1 MHIKI
6 EKTEKDLSA
15 HAGLIIFKQLLEKQ
29 RFEENWR
36 GLVPSQKSGD
46 ERNIRKLKQ
55 LILGFQAGAECL
67 DDLDR
72 LSQDSAF
79 KSMCDGR
86 AYCAKSLGDLLRG
99 FNDYRCKQLNK
110 NLVGNGYQLR
120 QQLFGNARSI
130 TIDIDSTKI
139 QQYGKKMEGVARHY
153 TGVLGYE
160 TVQAFDEYGFQY
172 WNEVR
177 PGNTHTS
184 KGSVE
189 IVHAVFSR
197 MPETKQAKKMRRY
210 VRADGG
216 YCKTDFF
223 NACAAKGA
231 GFVVCMRGLMLS
243 PLVGRIQY
251 WQSQNPKKKNRI
263 KFVGGRECEIGSTVY
278 RPKRSEH
285 VLRVVIVRSVKKG
298 REGLLI
304 KREEDYDYVGWVTNI
319 GEHEMS
325 DEKLIKFY
333 RKRGHNAENMIRELK
348 NGLDLKHYPCL
359 SMVAN
364 KAFALMGS
372 FAYNL
377 MRFVAL
383 KDNPNKPQFAK
394 AIRFRFV
401 HLPCQVVKHARQVSF
416 RLMGDQFEEV
426 KRWINYI
433 KTLQFAVW

>member
-6 EKTEKDLSA
+6 EKTEKALSS
-15 HAGLIIFKQLLEKQ
+15 HAGLIIFKELLEKQ
-29 RFEENWR
+29 QFDCAWS
-36 GLVPSQKSGD
+36 GLIPSQKNGD
-46 ERNIRKLKQ
+46 QKNIIKLKQ
-55 LILGFQAGAECL
+55 LVLGFQAGAECL
-67 DDLDR
+67 DDIDR
-72 LSQDSAF
+72 LNQDIAF
-79 KSMCDGR
+79 TSICDGR
-86 AYCAKSLGDLLRG
+86 PYCSKSIGDLLRR
-99 FNDYRCKQLNK
+99 FSDYQCHLLNQTLIANGYHLRKQLFANT
-110 NLVGNGYQLR
+110 
-120 QQLFGNARSI
+120 RSI

-160 TVQAFDEYGFQY
+160 TVQVFDEHGFQY

-184 KGSVE
+184 KGSVAIIHE
-189 IVHAVFSR
+189 VFAG
-197 MPETKQAKKMRRY
+197 MPQTKQMKKMRRY
-210 VRADGG
+210 VRADAG

-223 NACAAKGA
+223 NACAAKAA
-231 GFVVCMRGLMLS
+231 GFVVCMRGLMLA
-243 PLVGRIQY
+243 PLVGRIQH
-251 WQSQNPKKKNRI
+251 WRLQNPNKKSRI
-263 KFVGGRECEIGSTVY
+263 KFVGGRECEIGSTLY
-278 RPKRSEH
+278 KPKRSEH
-285 VLRVVIVRSVKKG
+285 VLRVVVVRSLKKG

-304 KREEDYDYVGWVTNI
+304 KREDDYDYVGWVTNI

-348 NGLDLKHYPCL
+348 NGLDLRHYPCL

-377 MRFVAL
+377 MRFVSL

-401 HLPCQVVKHARQVSF
+401 HLPCQVVRHARQVSF
-416 RLMGDQFEEV
+416 RFMGQQFEEV
-426 KRWINYI
+426 KRWLSFIQN
-433 KTLQFAVW
+433 LQSGFT